1 MQEEWCC
8 FLAQAPF
15 EHMHG
20 LHFNVENNIL
30 QKLLQNVSLLPLKIK
45 ENFRSIIV
53 DRKRI

>member
-30 QKLLQNVSLLPLKIK
+30 QKLLQNVSLFPLKIK